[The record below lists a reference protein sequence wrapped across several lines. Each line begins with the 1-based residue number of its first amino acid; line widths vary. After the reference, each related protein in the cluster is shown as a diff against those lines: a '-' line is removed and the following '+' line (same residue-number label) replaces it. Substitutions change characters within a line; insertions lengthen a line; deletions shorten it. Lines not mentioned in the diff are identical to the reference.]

1 MRSLLAARR
10 LRRRI
15 LASVLAILSV
25 VALTGCLNDL
35 TPQGRWS
42 APASDGNFIYIGNLD
57 GVLVRIDAVNHAFD
71 VNWLYPYELDG
82 VRKNPQGLGAIYGAP
97 VVQDNT
103 VYAAGYTCAGSNCDG
118 EVFAVSAESGGIAWN
133 SGGFPLRTKL
143 VGQIQPTANG
153 VLLIGTGP
161 VDDQRNPAGYLYA
174 FSADPNAGRRVSWR
188 VALDGE
194 VLGDVAVDNATNTA
208 YVGTAAGTLYA
219 IDFSE
224 GDVSERIKWQY
235 SADGAIAGN
244 IVFYDGAIYFGDL
257 ASNFYRL
264 NPRSQSI
271 DWQFDAEAWVWAEG
285 VPDAQKSSIYVST
298 LGGHIYALDIG
309 SGNLIWSTK
318 IDGQIIGTPLLF
330 DRIRNEFSQRVLAVP
345 SGDEDVHVINVNDGQ
360 IIGTFPTDS
369 AVKSSPV
376 LINDFVYIHTLNGD
390 LKWYS
395 PGDQI
400 LQGCVALKD
409 GGRCE

>member
-1 MRSLLAARR
+1 MRLLLNPRQIRR
-10 LRRRI
+10 VL
-15 LASVLAILSV
+15 LASVLAILSA

-42 APASDGNFIYIGNLD
+42 APVSDGNFIYIGNLD
-57 GVLVRIDAVNHAFD
+57 GVLVRVDAVSHAFD

-82 VRKNPQGLGAIYGAP
+82 VRKKPNGLGAIYGAP
-97 VVQDNT
+97 VVENGA

-118 EVFAVSAESGGIAWN
+118 EVLAVSTENGEIAWN
-133 SGGFPLRTKL
+133 SGRATLETKL
-143 VGQIQPTANG
+143 VGQVELTAND
-153 VLLIGTGP
+153 LLLVGTGALGGDREP
-161 VDDQRNPAGYLYA
+161 PGYLVA
-174 FSADPNAGRRVSWR
+174 FSSDPIAGRRIQWR

-194 VLGDVAVDNATNTA
+194 VLGDIAVDNTTNTV

-219 IDFSE
+219 IDISE
-224 GDVSERIKWQY
+224 GDLSERVKWQY

-244 IVFYDGAIYFGDL
+244 IVFHSGAIYFGDL

-264 NPRSQSI
+264 NPRSQSL

-285 VPDAQKSSIYVST
+285 IPDEEKGTIYVST
-298 LGGHIYALDIG
+298 LGGHIYALNISTGD
-309 SGNLIWSTK
+309 LIWSNR

-330 DRIRNEFSQRVLAVP
+330 DRVRNEFSQRVLAVP
-345 SGDEDVHVINVNDGQ
+345 SGDEDVHVLNVNDGQ

-376 LINDFVYIHTLNGD
+376 LINDFIYIHTLDGE

-395 PGDQI
+395 PSDQT
-400 LQGCVALKD
+400 LQGCIGLKD
-409 GGRCE
+409 GGRCD